1 MWDWE
6 GKRKARRW
14 GTLVTCLLYI
24 YIYIFDGI
32 LVSFYFFYFFW
43 YKACQYKQTS
53 REKENNRAHREE
65 TTGAI
70 QYNQLEWY
78 PALP

>member
-1 MWDWE
+1 ME
-6 GKRKARRW
+6 Y
-14 GTLVTCLLYI
+14 LSL
-24 YIYIFDGI
+24 
-32 LVSFYFFYFFW
+32 FFFL

-70 QYNQLEWY
+70 QFNQLE
-78 PALP
+78 